1 MIPAVILCGGLGT
14 RLKGVLDDRPKCLA
28 PIAGRTYLDCLTDY
42 LHHQRV
48 EHFVFATGHRHE
60 QVEGWLRSKPRPWRW
75 NLSCEQTPLGTGGAL
90 RLAADKI
97 PTGAFLA
104 LNGDTFLHVDCQEL
118 VDYHAKSQAPITL
131 AAVPV
136 EDTSAYGRIETENG
150 LAIRFREKGVPGP
163 GLINGGTYVVDKAWL
178 NAYQREAFSLEKDL
192 LIEVVGRASIYVT
205 PGPFLDIGTPETLS
219 QAEAT
224 AKIFE
229 VLTNDAKIDHE
240 KP

>member
-28 PIAGRTYLDCLTDY
+28 PIAGRTYLDYLTDY
-42 LHHQRV
+42 LHRQRV

-60 QVEGWLRSKPRPWRW
+60 QVEAWLRSKPRPWTW
-75 NLSCEQTPLGTGGAL
+75 SLSCEHSPLGTGGAL

-97 PTGAFLA
+97 QTQSFLA
-104 LNGDTFLHVDCQEL
+104 LNGDTFLHVDCHGL
-118 VDYHAKSQAPITL
+118 VDHHAKSQAPITL
-131 AAVPV
+131 AAVHV
-136 EDTSAYGRIETENG
+136 EDTCAFGRIETANS
-150 LAIRFREKGVPGP
+150 LAINFREKGVAGP

-178 NAYQREAFSLEKDL
+178 TAYDRKVFSLEKDL
-192 LIEVVGRASIYVT
+192 LIETVGRASIYVT
-205 PGPFLDIGTPETLS
+205 PGPFLDVGTPETLY

-224 AKIFE
+224 AKIFDT
-229 VLTNDAKIDHE
+229 LTADAKNNYE